1 MHEQFPPEV
10 VARRRRLIPILWDA
24 KKIGKTALISY
35 DTLYID
41 GTPVYMDWGDE
52 ENGVKLMVWNCNGL
66 STNNTENVDFVNRLL
81 QNDVN
86 ILLESWTDDT

>member
-1 MHEQFPPEV
+1 MAIQTCLGTLGATLNVYMHEQFPPEV

-41 GTPVYMDWGDE
+41 GTPVYMD
-52 ENGVKLMVWNCNGL
+52 
-66 STNNTENVDFVNRLL
+66 
-81 QNDVN
+81 
-86 ILLESWTDDT
+86 